1 MKYFKEIKLWKII
14 LLNIVVVFLLST
26 PVLFGLIFFSGLFS
40 PPTITDQ
47 LIGLCIFLAVLFTI
61 VFSNFLLWKFSK
73 KQLDKNMKN
82 KNNKITSLKLLLL
95 LVIIVVTIGSFF
107 IPIISNL
114 WLKFNGWWF

>member
-14 LLNIVVVFLLST
+14 LLNIVVGFLLST

-47 LIGLCIFLAVLFTI
+47 LIGLCIFFAVLFTI
-61 VFSNFLLWKFSK
+61 VFSNFLLWKFNK
-73 KQLDKNMKN
+73 KQFDKNMK
-82 KNNKITSLKLLLL
+82 NKITSLKLLLL

-114 WLKFNGWWF
+114 WLKFNSWWF